1 MDKNIKKE
9 KKMAVSDYDYFLDD
23 SMMPSAEESKK
34 IVIPEE
40 LRKRMSEK
48 ADKIARELGFY

>member
-9 KKMAVSDYDYFLDD
+9 KKMTISDYEYFIDD

-40 LRKRMSEK
+40 LRKRMSERI
-48 ADKIARELGFY
+48 DKELRELGYY